1 MGSKHR
7 KMQYS
12 VDLPQ
17 ANSILQREN
26 FQMPQKKASSNSDL
40 CNIPIINSYDSNQN
54 YLPPIQRRYSPNGAD
69 INDGKFDL
77 QNKKVINMFEK
88 QNKYLSQ
95 IASNMVL
102 QDNQRIIDEN
112 KRLEEKMKRLK
123 KESLIKDQERKM
135 AELLIEK
142 SHSKGQTNDIE
153 KKKKPDDG

>member
-1 MGSKHR
+1 MDSKHR

-17 ANSILQREN
+17 ANSLLQREN

-40 CNIPIINSYDSNQN
+40 CNIPIINGYDSNQN
-54 YLPPIQRRYSPNGAD
+54 YLPPIQRYSPNGAE
-69 INDGKFDL
+69 INDGAFDL

-102 QDNQRIIDEN
+102 QDNQRIMDEN
-112 KRLEEKMKRLK
+112 KRLEEKIKRLK
-123 KESLIKDQERKM
+123 KESLMKDQERKI

-142 SHSKGQTNDIE
+142 SNSKAQTNDIE
-153 KKKKPDDG
+153 KKKKPDDDG